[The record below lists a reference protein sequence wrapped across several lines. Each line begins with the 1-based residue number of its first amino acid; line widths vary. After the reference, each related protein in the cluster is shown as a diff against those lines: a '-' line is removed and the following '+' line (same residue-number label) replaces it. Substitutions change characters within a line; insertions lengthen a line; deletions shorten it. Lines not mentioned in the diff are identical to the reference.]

1 MKLINFL
8 NDLFKEDGFILIDYN
23 SNRYV
28 IGKPLKE
35 TPIELQ
41 LIGKPLK
48 ETPIELQLLDKSL
61 HQKLLFHPD
70 LYFGEAY
77 TNGSLRLKN
86 GT

>member
-35 TPIELQ
+35 I
-41 LIGKPLK
+41 
-48 ETPIELQLLDKSL
+48 PIELQLLDKSL
-61 HQKLLFHPD
+61 HL
-70 LYFGEAY
+70 
-77 TNGSLRLKN
+77 SLIHI
-86 GT
+86 

>member
-8 NDLFKEDGFILIDYN
+8 NDLIKEDGFILIDYN

-41 LIGKPLK
+41 L
-48 ETPIELQLLDKSL
+48 LDKSL
-61 HQKLLFHPD
+61 HQNYCFILIYILVKHIQMAL
-70 LYFGEAY
+70 
-77 TNGSLRLKN
+77 
-86 GT
+86 

>member
-35 TPIELQ
+35 V
-41 LIGKPLK
+41 
-48 ETPIELQLLDKSL
+48 PIELQLLEKVCI
-61 HQKLLFHPD
+61 KN
-70 LYFGEAY
+70 YFSIQIYILVKHIPMA
-77 TNGSLRLKN
+77 L
-86 GT
+86 

>member
-28 IGKPLKE
+28 
-35 TPIELQ
+35 
-41 LIGKPLK
+41 IGKPLK

-77 TNGSLRLKN
+77 TNGSLRLKMER
-86 GT
+86 

>member
-35 TPIELQ
+35 I
-41 LIGKPLK
+41 
-48 ETPIELQLLDKSL
+48 PIELQLLDKSL
-61 HQKLLFHPD
+61 HKKLLFHPD

-77 TNGSLRLKN
+77 TNGSLRLRN
-86 GT
+86 GRFKE